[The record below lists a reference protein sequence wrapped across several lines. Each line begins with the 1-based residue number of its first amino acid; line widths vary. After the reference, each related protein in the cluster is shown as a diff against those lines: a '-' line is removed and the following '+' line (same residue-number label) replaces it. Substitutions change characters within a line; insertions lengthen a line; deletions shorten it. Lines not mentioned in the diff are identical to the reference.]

1 MSKIIA
7 FEGIDNSGKTTH
19 MQDVIKALKAKK
31 KLVGQFSIRSQ
42 SYVANHVIK
51 AIGNTKNHNTK
62 AMLYSALRMQNA
74 PGIELADEH
83 TDYVFLDRS
92 PLSNLV
98 YLSTLNINM
107 SNRLAMKLF
116 QLESIFYNIDAYVL
130 STVPKDEYIKRLKL
144 DHTAENYEKDINLAN
159 DRQVMYLDYLE
170 DSDIL
175 HTIVDSTKPRDDN
188 TKNTLEFL
196 KMML

>member
-1 MSKIIA
+1 MLS
-7 FEGIDNSGKTTH
+7 
-19 MQDVIKALKAKK
+19 
-31 KLVGQFSIRSQ
+31 
-42 SYVANHVIK
+42 K

-62 AMLYSALRMQNA
+62 AMLYSALRMQNV
-74 PGIELADEH
+74 PGVHLASEY
-83 TDYVFLDRS
+83 TDYIFLDRS

-98 YLSTLNINM
+98 YLSTLDNDM

-144 DHTAENYEKDINLAN
+144 DHTAENYEKNINLAN